1 MDLNRYLQFLSVLLL
16 LGIKLGQ
23 GFAAPNFSHFE
34 GRQVHPLAI
43 TPDERHLIAVN
54 SLEGRLSV
62 FRLPKA
68 NNPEPILI
76 SEISVGLEP
85 VSVRA
90 RTDDEVWVVNEVSDS
105 VAIVS
110 LSENR
115 VVATLPC
122 PDEPSDVVFTPG
134 LAWVSCARSGLL
146 RAFDVALRT
155 EVFSLP
161 LTGNLPRA
169 LAVNADG
176 SRIYVAFQHS
186 GNRTTIL
193 PAAKASPQITPTNPD
208 LPAPVTTA
216 EIVRADDPRIGFT
229 VLDHDV
235 AEVSVAER
243 KVLRYLSELGTTLF
257 DVALRPGS
265 PELWVATT
273 DSKNHVR
280 YEPQLKG
287 QFIENRLSK
296 VSLPDG
302 ASTFFDLN
310 PEIDPTVLPNPVA
323 QASALAQPT
332 SLLFSAEG
340 QTVWVAA
347 FGSDR
352 IAAVDVTTGQVRQR
366 IDLRLPTPDAPQP
379 TSRQMRGP
387 RGLAWSAQR
396 ERLYVLNKLSGTV
409 SVVNPAQA
417 EVEQEIPLGGVTSLS
432 PEAQAGRGFLFD
444 ARLSGNGLAS
454 CASCHPDADLDG
466 LAWDLGDPGGQM
478 TSVIG
483 YNFAVHE
490 TTPRVRELH
499 PMKGPMTT
507 QTLRGLRFDK
517 PLHWR
522 GDRATLDHF
531 NVTFR
536 DLLGGELISNADIR
550 ALESYLKSLR
560 HHPNPNRTLDNALAT
575 TVAGGNPV
583 RGRTLFN
590 THNNHCSVCHVLPDG
605 SDHNLDDPR
614 NFGGRQP
621 MQTPSLETVYQRA
634 QFNTRVGESTLTGF
648 GLGHDGIGGK
658 TSLPTVHFYDL
669 DELRGVDFADV
680 TAFLFSFETGTAP
693 AVGYQRTI
701 TRETASDLE
710 WLAALTLWEGQAA
723 RTNGCDLVVTGR
735 RAGQGAQLVYD
746 PIQQLYRPADPDQ
759 TPVSRDQLLA
769 GLQAGESLT
778 FIGTV
783 PGDGPRWTWDRN
795 RNEVPDSDEP
805 AATLHVQSVAD
816 AVRLWWPD
824 WGSGWL
830 LESAPAPSGPWL
842 PNLELRR
849 RSAGTVEVQSPNTP
863 LPSEFHR
870 LRRIW

>member
-1 MDLNRYLQFLSVLLL
+1 MDLKRNLLFLSVLLL
-16 LGIKLGQ
+16 LGMKPGQ

-34 GRQVHPLAI
+34 GRQVHPLAV
-43 TPDERHLIAVN
+43 TPNERHLLAVN
-54 SLEGRLSV
+54 TLEGRLSV
-62 FRLPKA
+62 FRLPESHS
-68 NNPEPILI
+68 EPILI
-76 SEISVGLEP
+76 SEIPVGLEP

-115 VVATLPC
+115 VVATLSC
-122 PDEPSDVVFTPG
+122 PDEPSDVVFTEG
-134 LAWVSCARSGLL
+134 LAWVSCSRSGVL
-146 RAFDVALRT
+146 RVFDVNLRT
-155 EVFSLP
+155 ESVSIP

-169 LAVNADG
+169 LAVNSDG

-193 PAAKASPQITPTNPD
+193 PAAKASPQIAPTNPE
-208 LPAPVTTA
+208 LPPAVTTA
-216 EIVRADDPRIGFT
+216 EIVRADDPRVTFT

-235 AEVSVAER
+235 AEVSVTER
-243 KVLRYLSELGTTLF
+243 KVLRYFSDIGTTLF
-257 DVALRPGS
+257 HLAVRPGS
-265 PELWVATT
+265 SELWITAT
-273 DSKNHVR
+273 DSKNHLR

-287 QFIENRLSK
+287 RFIDHRLAK
-296 VSLPDG
+296 LRLANG
-302 ASTFFDLN
+302 TSTVFDLN
-310 PEIDPTVLPNPVA
+310 PGIDPGVLPNPAA
-323 QASALAQPT
+323 QATALAEPT
-332 SLLFSAEG
+332 SLLFADDG
-340 QTVWVAA
+340 QTAWVAA

-352 IAAVDVTTGQVRQR
+352 IARIDLTTGQIVERL
-366 IDLRLPTPDAPQP
+366 DLRLPTAEVPIPN
-379 TSRQMRGP
+379 SRHMRGP

-396 ERLYVLNKLSGTV
+396 DRLYVLNKLSSTV
-409 SVVNPAQA
+409 SVVNPSTASVEI
-417 EVEQEIPLGGVTSLS
+417 EVPLGSVISLP
-432 PEAQAGRGFLFD
+432 PEAREGRGFLFD
-444 ARLSGNGLAS
+444 ARLSGNGLSS
-454 CASCHPDADLDG
+454 CGSCHPDADIDG
-466 LAWDLGDPGGQM
+466 LAWDLGDPSGQM

-522 GDRATLDHF
+522 GDRATLNHF

-536 DLLGGELISNADIR
+536 DLLGGQLISEPDMS
-550 ALESYLKSLR
+550 ALESYLRTLR
-560 HHPNPNRTLDNALAT
+560 HHPNPNRTLDNALAA
-575 TVAGGNPV
+575 TVAGGNPT

-634 QFNTRVGESTLTGF
+634 QFNSRTGESTVTGF

-680 TAFLFSFETGTAP
+680 TAFLFSFDTGTAP
-693 AVGYQRTI
+693 AVGHQRTI
-701 TRETASDLE
+701 SRTTATSLE

-723 RTNGCDLVVTGR
+723 RTNGCDLVVVGQ
-735 RAGQGAQLVYD
+735 RAGERVQLLYA
-746 PIQQLYRPADPDQ
+746 PEQQLYLPADPNQ
-759 TPVSRDQLLA
+759 TPLSREQLLS
-769 GLQAGESLT
+769 GLEPGEALT
-778 FIGTV
+778 FLGTL
-783 PGDGPRWTWDRN
+783 PGDGSRWI
-795 RNEVPDSDEP
+795 SDHNGNGIADTSEP
-805 AATLHVQSVAD
+805 TPLLKVQSD
-816 AVRLWWPD
+816 ATSLHLQWSD

-830 LESAPAPSGPWL
+830 LESAATPAGPWL
-842 PNLELRR
+842 PNLERR
-849 RSAGTVEVQSPNTP
+849 RRAGGIVEVESPNASF
-863 LPSEFHR
+863 PSEFHR
-870 LRRIW
+870 LRRLW